1 MQNGRV
7 AHDDLDDVAAQLY
20 ALTPAEFTAARNARA
35 AAATGDLARGIKAL
49 RKPVVAAYA
58 VDLLVQAGELGEAL
72 ELAAALREA
81 QDDLDAAELT
91 RLGKQRRALV
101 AALARNAAD
110 LARDRG
116 VAVSAAAA
124 TEIESTIDAAVRD
137 PAAAAA
143 VLTGRLVRPLTATG
157 IEPVDLDDAVGGSL
171 PGVVAAAP
179 PPRDDLAE
187 RRARREAEK
196 ALREAERLASE
207 AERRLARTDATLAKA
222 RERADHLAERVA
234 ELQADLERV
243 QGDALTAESA
253 VSDAEHERAE
263 ALADAQNARRGA
275 DSARGAVQ
283 AASARR

>member
-49 RKPVVAAYA
+49 RKPVVSAYA
-58 VDLLVQAGELGEAL
+58 VDLLAQAGELGEAI
-72 ELAAALREA
+72 ELAGALREA

-101 AALARNAAD
+101 AALARSAAD

-124 TEIESTIDAAVRD
+124 IEIESTIDAAVRD

-143 VLTGRLVRPLTATG
+143 VLTGRLVRPLAATG
-157 IEPVDLDDAVGGSL
+157 IDPVDLDDAVGGSL
-171 PGVVAAAP
+171 PGVAATAP

-187 RRARREAEK
+187 RRARRAAEK

-234 ELQADLERV
+234 DLRADLERV
-243 QGDALTAESA
+243 QAEAVAAESA
-253 VSDAEHERAE
+253 VADVEHERAE
-263 ALADAQNARRGA
+263 ALAAAQTARRGA
-275 DSARGAVQ
+275 DSARGAVEG
-283 AASARR
+283 ATARR

>member
-1 MQNGRV
+1 M
-7 AHDDLDDVAAQLY
+7 AHDDLDSVAAQLY

-58 VDLLVQAGELGEAL
+58 VDLLVQAGQLGEAL

-101 AALARNAAD
+101 AALARSAAD

-124 TEIESTIDAAVRD
+124 IEIEATIDAAVRD
-137 PAAAAA
+137 PRAAAA
-143 VLTGRLVRPLTATG
+143 VLTGRLVRPLAATG
-157 IEPVDLDDAVGGSL
+157 IDPVDLDDAVGGTL
-171 PGVVAAAP
+171 PGVTAATAAPP
-179 PPRDDLAE
+179 PPRDDLAR

-196 ALREAERLASE
+196 ALREAEHLASE
-207 AERRLARTDATLAKA
+207 AERRLARTEASLAKA
-222 RERADHLAERVA
+222 RERADHLTQRVA
-234 ELQADLERV
+234 ELQADLGRV
-243 QGDALTAESA
+243 QADAAVAESA
-253 VSDAEHERAE
+253 VSDAERESAE
-263 ALADAQNARRGA
+263 ALAAAQRARRGV
-275 DSARGAVQ
+275 DSARDAVEGD
-283 AASARR
+283 A